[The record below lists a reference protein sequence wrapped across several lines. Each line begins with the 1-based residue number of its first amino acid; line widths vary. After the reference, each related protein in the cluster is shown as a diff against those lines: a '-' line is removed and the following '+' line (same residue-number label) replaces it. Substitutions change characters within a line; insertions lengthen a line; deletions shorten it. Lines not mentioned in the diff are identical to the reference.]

1 MIQAFDNV
9 FYLILHCLNLITYA
23 YFLFR
28 IFFIIDGVNEEYSTD
43 KTTTYLWQFTA
54 VTMLPMLLV
63 GIYLIFRNN
72 GINGTWLYFNLLFLM
87 SLFQL
92 ILEVLVYTKRIYKD
106 LGVKNSIIDVIAF
119 GYLTVSSTILIIGL
133 SEKIYI

>member
-1 MIQAFDNV
+1 
-9 FYLILHCLNLITYA
+9 
-23 YFLFR
+23 
-28 IFFIIDGVNEEYSTD
+28 
-43 KTTTYLWQFTA
+43 
-54 VTMLPMLLV
+54 
-63 GIYLIFRNN
+63 
-72 GINGTWLYFNLLFLM
+72 M

-133 SEKIYI
+133 SEKIYILTVGERLESGGDLLCNRLNLLVSKLAV

>member
-28 IFFIIDGVNEEYSTD
+28 IFFMIDGVNEEYSTD
-43 KTTTYLWQFTA
+43 KTTTYLWHFTA

-106 LGVKNSIIDVIAF
+106 LGVKNS
-119 GYLTVSSTILIIGL
+119 
-133 SEKIYI
+133 

>member
-1 MIQAFDNV
+1 M
-9 FYLILHCLNLITYA
+9 
-23 YFLFR
+23 
-28 IFFIIDGVNEEYSTD
+28 IDGANEEYSTD

-72 GINGTWLYFNLLFLM
+72 GTNGTWLYFNLLFLM